1 MLTVFWNPEGFLV
14 VDLLPEGMHFNSEY
28 FINNILEKIFQIIA
42 ERRAECHR
50 KVTLHFD
57 NARPHTA
64 RKVTQYMGVRHM
76 KRAPHPPF
84 SPDIAASDFYLF
96 CYLKDR
102 LAGLKFES
110 PDELFECINEE
121 NPKRNI
127 N

>member
-28 FINNILEKIFQIIA
+28 FINNILEKIFQITA

-96 CYLKDR
+96 GYLKDR